1 MIQPIMHDPL
11 FLAQKSAPAT
21 PEDAPVA
28 RDLLETLT
36 AHADGC
42 VGMAA
47 NMIGVLK
54 RIIAVEAEDGYLVLF
69 NPVILKKS
77 GQYEAEEGCLSLEG
91 VRKTKRYQSIKVQ
104 YQTMDGKLAHQDL
117 YRLDGADHPA
127 RDRPLRWDL
136 DLSLLPRTKP
146 PRVCPPGA
154 LLCCNREMKV
164 LLFVLKPLAVP
175 CIRFD
180 PWAGLASCRPLRQK
194 FLPVSAAGG
203 GRNFSL

>member
-11 FLAQKSAPAT
+11 FLAQKSTPAT

-77 GQYEAEEGCLSLEG
+77 GLYEAEEGCLSLEG
-91 VRKTKRYQSIKVQ
+91 VRKTKRYQNIEIE
-104 YQTMDGKLAHQDL
+104 YYD
-117 YRLDGADHPA
+117 
-127 RDRPLRWDL
+127 WDW
-136 DLSLLPRTKP
+136 K
-146 PRVCPPGA
+146 
-154 LLCCNREMKV
+154 KQ
-164 LLFVLKPLAVP
+164 
-175 CIRFD
+175 
-180 PWAGLASCRPLRQK
+180 RQK
-194 FLPVSAAGG
+194 FIGWPAQICQHEMDHLEGI
-203 GRNFSL
+203 LI

>member
-28 RDLLETLT
+28 RDLLDTLT

-47 NMIGVLK
+47 NMIGVRK

-91 VRKTKRYQSIKVQ
+91 VRKTKRWQSIK
-104 YQTMDGKLAHQDL
+104 YSTRPWTASC
-117 YRLDGADHPA
+117 AS
-127 RDRPLRWDL
+127 RPLPAGQRRSSSTRSTIAMEYWFKL
-136 DLSLLPRTKP
+136 LSRTKP
-146 PRVCPPGA
+146 PRV
-154 LLCCNREMKV
+154 
-164 LLFVLKPLAVP
+164 
-175 CIRFD
+175 
-180 PWAGLASCRPLRQK
+180 
-194 FLPVSAAGG
+194 
-203 GRNFSL
+203 